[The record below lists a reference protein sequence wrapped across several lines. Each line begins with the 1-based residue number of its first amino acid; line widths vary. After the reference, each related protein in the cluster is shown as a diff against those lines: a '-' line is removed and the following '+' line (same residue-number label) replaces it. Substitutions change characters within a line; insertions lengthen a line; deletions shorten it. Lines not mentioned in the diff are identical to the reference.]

1 MFYKSVL
8 WLLATIG
15 LPFIS
20 WAVGERN
27 PAGARAGAMG
37 GISVSVS
44 DIWSASNN
52 PAGTAWLKGIS
63 AGIFFENRFMMK
75 ELMFQ
80 QGVVVMAVKPGSFAI
95 NLSHFGIL
103 NYQEFRSGLSY
114 SRKFGKMFSAGI
126 RLEYLHLGLPDDY
139 GSKNLL
145 SSAIGLQF
153 RPTDRILAGILI
165 ANPVPVK
172 TASHPVEYLPT
183 VFCAGVSYRFS
194 ENFLAVLEA
203 EKDLI
208 QTMIIRMGAEYQV
221 AGRLHIRAGL
231 ATSPWVITFGFGLKL
246 GKLTFDL
253 ASGYH
258 QALGFSPGGSLIYH
272 ITGDSNKE
280 TPTGALHRSGSQY
293 NH

>member
-8 WLLATIG
+8 LIFAAGIG
-15 LPFIS
+15 LPFVSLAI
-20 WAVGERN
+20 GERN
-27 PAGARAGAMG
+27 PAGALAGAMG
-37 GISVSVS
+37 GVSVSVS

-52 PAGTAWLKGIS
+52 PAGTAWLKGVS

-75 ELMFQ
+75 ELMYQ
-80 QGVVVMAVKPGSFAI
+80 QGVVVLAVKPGSFAI
-95 NLSHFGIL
+95 NLSHFGAL
-103 NYQEFRSGLSY
+103 GYLEFRSGLSY

-126 RLEYLHLGLPDDY
+126 RLEYLRLGLPDDY

-165 ANPVPVK
+165 ANPVPVR
-172 TASHPVEYLPT
+172 TASQPVEYLPT

-208 QTMIIRMGAEYQV
+208 EPMVIRMGAEYQI
-221 AGRLHIRAGL
+221 AGRLFIRAGL
-231 ATSPWVITFGFGLKL
+231 ATNPWVVTFGFGLKL
-246 GKLTFDL
+246 GKLTIDL
-253 ASGYH
+253 ASGFH
-258 QALGFSPGGSLIYH
+258 QALGFSPGGSVIFQN
-272 ITGDSNKE
+272 TNESGNKRK
-280 TPTGALHRSGSQY
+280 TGASHRSGL
-293 NH
+293 